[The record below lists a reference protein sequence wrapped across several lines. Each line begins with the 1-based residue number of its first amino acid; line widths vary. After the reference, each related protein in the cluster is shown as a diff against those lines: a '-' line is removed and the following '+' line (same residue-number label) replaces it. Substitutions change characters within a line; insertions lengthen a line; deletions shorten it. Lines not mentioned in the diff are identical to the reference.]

1 MHGQMGECFVRLPLF
16 LPPLFKI
23 TQFHLFPS
31 YATFLALILNE
42 TFYWGREDQ
51 LLIPTHFPLT
61 YGTPFF
67 WGGGVVRDLNQ
78 SQTRILEVFFVVFK
92 SNNEYKS

>member
-1 MHGQMGECFVRLPLF
+1 MHGQMGECFVHLPLF

-42 TFYWGREDQ
+42 TFYWGGEDQ
-51 LLIPTHFPLT
+51 LLILTHFPLT

-67 WGGGVVRDLNQ
+67 WGGGQR
-78 SQTRILEVFFVVFK
+78 FK
-92 SNNEYKS
+92 SVPNKDFGSFCCCF